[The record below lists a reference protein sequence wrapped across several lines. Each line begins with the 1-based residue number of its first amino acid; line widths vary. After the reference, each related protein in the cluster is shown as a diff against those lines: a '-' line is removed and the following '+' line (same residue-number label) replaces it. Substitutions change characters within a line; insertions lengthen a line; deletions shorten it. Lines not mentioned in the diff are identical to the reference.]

1 MKHITFATSNAGKVA
16 TLQNH
21 LRRAGLQVTITQKEL
36 DLIEPQADTS
46 KEIALVKAR
55 QAYRQLGG
63 VVLVDDS
70 SFHISVLNGFPG
82 PYIKPMLATIGIE
95 GIIQLMEGRSDRSA
109 GFISSLVFIDDTG
122 REYVFDDDPY
132 RGTISETISPV
143 DAKDSW
149 SDLFKIFIPEGQ
161 TKVLGEL
168 TVDERHDVQPGRV
181 DAYVKFVEWLL
192 DTQS

>member
-63 VVLVDDS
+63 AVLVDDS

-122 REYVFDDDPY
+122 REYVFDDDSY

>member
-21 LRRAGLQVTITQKEL
+21 LRRAGLQVTITQNEL

-46 KEIALVKAR
+46 EEIALVKAR

-63 VVLVDDS
+63 AVLVDDS
-70 SFHISVLNGFPG
+70 SFHISALNGFPG
-82 PYIKPMLATIGIE
+82 PYIKPMLTTIGIE
-95 GIIQLMEGRSDRSA
+95 GIMRLMEGRSDRSA
-109 GFISSLVFIDDTG
+109 GFISSLVFIDDKG
-122 REYVFDDDPY
+122 NEHVFDDDPY
-132 RGTISETISPV
+132 TGTIAAEISPV
-143 DAKDSW
+143 NAKDSW
-149 SDLFKIFIPEGQ
+149 SDLFKIFIPDGQ

-181 DAYVKFVEWLL
+181 DAYVKFVEWLKRG
-192 DTQS
+192 

>member
-63 VVLVDDS
+63 AVLVDDS

-132 RGTISETISPV
+132 RGTNSETISPV